1 MFQIQVGQPRDI
13 TTKRGKQ
20 IQKCDVQIFDETC
33 HSFPMTLYV
42 HNKLFSNTSRV
53 QSHVDIS
60 FSCRW
65 DENIIEMAISW
76 TPGETGWENFTNN
89 YQYLTLAVS

>member
-1 MFQIQVGQPRDI
+1 MQVGQPRDI

-20 IQKCDVQIFDETC
+20 IQKCDVQILDETC

-42 HNKLFSNTSRV
+42 YNKLFPSTYV
-53 QSHVDIS
+53 QYMKTHVQIS

-76 TPGETGWENFTNN
+76 TPGETGLQISLMIINN
-89 YQYLTLAVS
+89 